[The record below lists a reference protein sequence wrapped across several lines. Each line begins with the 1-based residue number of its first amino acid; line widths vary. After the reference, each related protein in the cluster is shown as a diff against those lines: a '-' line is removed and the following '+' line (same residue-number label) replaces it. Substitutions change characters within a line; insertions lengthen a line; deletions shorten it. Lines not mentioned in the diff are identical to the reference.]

1 MYICLCVH
9 IYIFFIGRGGYGHV
23 MLCKN
28 KLDGRQYAVKKIRL
42 KEKSLRDRM
51 LRSASAVETDR
62 RRKCLT
68 SIIIPSPINF
78 FTQKC
83 LFASQ
88 TVLVLFVPW
97 SIMLHTRLK
106 VVISEFNFHK

>member
-83 LFASQ
+83 LFTSQ
-88 TVLVLFVPW
+88 DGSYFVCPLEHHAPYQVK
-97 SIMLHTRLK
+97 S
-106 VVISEFNFHK
+106 SYQ

>member
-1 MYICLCVH
+1 MHICLCVH

-68 SIIIPSPINF
+68 SIIIPSPITF

-88 TVLVLFVPW
+88 TVLILFVPW